1 MLPLHDSFG
10 AGRILRYSRVNF
22 LLIGLVWRYIL
33 TIGESAI
40 VGRFIVTVRRK
51 RIRNARVL
59 WFDESIFNGIEEAL
73 TILSDISILC
83 KEKRATYLP
92 CKHTL

>member
-10 AGRILRYSRVNF
+10 TGRILGYSQVSILSTRFVWGR
-22 LLIGLVWRYIL
+22 LLL
-33 TIGESAI
+33 TICESAI

-51 RIRNARVL
+51 RIGNARVL
-59 WFDESIFNGIEEAL
+59 WFDESIFNGIEKAL

-83 KEKRATYLP
+83 EEKRYLP
-92 CKHTL
+92 PP

>member
-10 AGRILRYSRVNF
+10 TGRILRYSQVNV
-22 LLIGLVWRYIL
+22 LPIGFVWGYIL
-33 TIGESAI
+33 TVGESAI
-40 VGRFIVTVRRK
+40 VGRFIVTVRGK

-83 KEKRATYLP
+83 KERCYSPPL
-92 CKHTL
+92 